1 MRIAT
6 PTATDPGFITLCI
19 QLAQSTFSDVMP
31 SRTEPKVRA
40 VGSRTKAVDVK
51 REPKWLSAVSDWFYR
66 QQVSEREAYLA
77 ASADIFE
84 LERRLRNM
92 DQHPYF

>member
-1 MRIAT
+1 MRVAT

-31 SRTEPKVRA
+31 SRAESRA
-40 VGSRTKAVDVK
+40 QASTSRTRPQAVKA
-51 REPKWLSAVSDWFYR
+51 ESKWLSAIGDWFYR

-77 ASADIFE
+77 TSADIFE
-84 LERRLRNM
+84 LERRIRNL
-92 DQHPYF
+92 DHHPYF